1 MFVGT
6 TNVLLD
12 GHRPTVRSQE
22 TTLGNLMA
30 DLARNAA
37 HTDIALI
44 NSGSLRASI
53 LPGKVTFG
61 DILTTLPFNTVVL
74 SVKLPGKTIR
84 EMLSMSA
91 SFKPEDQIGGFLQ
104 VSGVR
109 FVIENGQAK
118 EIFVG
123 DEPLEDSRIY
133 SVALPDFLLV
143 GGDGYSMIAP
153 ATIERIDTGIVLT
166 GLLVE
171 HFRNRGIISAQI
183 EGRIVRR

>member
-12 GHRPTVRSQE
+12 GDRPTVRSKE

-30 DLARNAA
+30 DLSRNAA
-37 HTDIALI
+37 HTDMAFI

-53 LPGKVTFG
+53 LPGKVKFG
-61 DILTTLPFNTVVL
+61 DILTTLPFNTVIL
-74 SVKLPGKTIR
+74 SVKLPGRTVR
-84 EMLSMSA
+84 EILGFSA
-91 SFKPEDQIGGFLQ
+91 SLNPEDQIGGFLQ

-109 FVIENGQAK
+109 FVIENGQAR

-123 DEPLEDSRIY
+123 DAPLDDDRVY
-133 SVALPDFLLV
+133 TVAVPDFLLA
-143 GGDGYSMIAP
+143 GGDGYTMIAS
-153 ATIERIDTGIVLT
+153 ATLERIDTGIVLT
-166 GLLVE
+166 GLLVD
-171 HFRNRGIISAQI
+171 HLRSRGVIDASI